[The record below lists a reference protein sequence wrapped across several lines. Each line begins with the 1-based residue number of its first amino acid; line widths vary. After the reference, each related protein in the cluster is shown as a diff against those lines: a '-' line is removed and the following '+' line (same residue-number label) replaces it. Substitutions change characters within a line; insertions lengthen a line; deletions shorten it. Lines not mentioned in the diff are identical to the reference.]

1 MGQLW
6 PCRRCFLV
14 GNPSP
19 PLGCTSAGI
28 RAMGGAE
35 VGGAGKLGVEDADP
49 GSVGTGGVCACCGLG
64 YRHDLYISLSCVSD

>member
-1 MGQLW
+1 
-6 PCRRCFLV
+6 
-14 GNPSP
+14 
-19 PLGCTSAGI
+19 
-28 RAMGGAE
+28 MGGAE